1 MSDDTAAADAEKDA
15 AKANGKDKETTPPEH
30 HEDVAVTTEHSVE
43 IGGVEI
49 PYTATAGRLVL
60 KEEEGE
66 KQASF
71 FYISYT
77 RSDVDDATDRPIVF
91 AFNGGPGSSSV
102 WLHLGFYGPRRV
114 RLSDD
119 GMAVPPPARLIDNEH
134 SLLDVADLVFIDPVS
149 TGYSR
154 AIPEEKAKD
163 FHHFKKDI
171 ESVGEFIRLYLTR
184 TGRWSS
190 PKYISGE
197 SYGTLRGVGVAG
209 YLWNRHGV
217 ALNGLLLI
225 SSILNYQ
232 TAGFDRD
239 TWTFRRGNDLPYP
252 LFLPTYAAT
261 AHYHG
266 ALDEPYASMEL
277 RDFLDEVE
285 QFAAGDYATAL
296 FLGSRMTDEM
306 RADIVAKIASYTGLD
321 PVYVDRANLRPEILW
336 FCKELLRA
344 RGRAVGRIDSRFTAP
359 ERFDAAHS
367 IEADPSLDAVVPA
380 YTTAFNAYVQDELEY
395 ASDLPYEILSSRV
408 QPWSYEPFQ
417 NAYVDV
423 SETLRAVMTRNPYM
437 RVFVAN
443 GYYDL
448 ATPYFATEYTMAHVD
463 VDNDHS
469 EQVEMEYYPA
479 GHMMYIHLESLAKMA
494 ADCRTFLT
502 TPVG

>member
-1 MSDDTAAADAEKDA
+1 MAEDE
-15 AKANGKDKETTPPEH
+15 AKKNDKNGDSKKETPPPEH
-30 HEDVAVTTEHSVE
+30 HEDAAVTTEHLVRINGEDVS
-43 IGGVEI
+43 
-49 PYTATAGRLVL
+49 YTATAGRMVL
-60 KEEEGE
+60 TEEEGE

-71 FYISYT
+71 FYIAYT
-77 RSDVDDATDRPIVF
+77 RNDVEDVDGRPIMF

-102 WLHLGFYGPRRV
+102 WLHLGAYGPRRV
-114 RLSDD
+114 AMADD
-119 GMAVPPPARLIDNEH
+119 GMSIAPPARLIDNEH

-184 TGRWSS
+184 SGRWAS
-190 PKYISGE
+190 PKYLSGE
-197 SYGTLRGVGVAG
+197 SYGTLRSVGVAG

-232 TAGFDRD
+232 TSGFDLE
-239 TWTFRRGNDLPYP
+239 TMTFRRGNDLPYP
-252 LFLPTYAAT
+252 LYLPTYAAT

-266 ALDEPYASMEL
+266 ALDEPYASMPL
-277 RDFLDEVE
+277 RDFLEEVE
-285 QFAAGDYATAL
+285 QFSAGEYATAL
-296 FLGSRMTDEM
+296 FEGTRMSDER
-306 RADIVAKIASYTGLD
+306 RASVVAQVAAYTGLD
-321 PVYVDRANLRPEILW
+321 PVYVQRANLRPEILW
-336 FCKELLRA
+336 FCKELLRD
-344 RGRAVGRIDSRFTAP
+344 RSRAVGRIDSRFTAP

-367 IEADPSLDAVVPA
+367 IEADPSLDAVIPA
-380 YTTAFNAYVQDELEY
+380 YTTAFNAYVRGELEY
-395 ASDLPYEILSSRV
+395 ESDLPYEILSSRV
-408 QPWSYEPFQ
+408 RPWSYEPFQ

-423 SETLRAVMTRNPYM
+423 SETLRAVMTRNPFM

-448 ATPYFATEYTMAHVD
+448 ATPYFATEYTFAHLD

-469 EQVEMEYYPA
+469 GQVDMEYYPA
-479 GHMMYIHLESLAKMA
+479 GHMMYIHLESLERMA
-494 ADCRTFLT
+494 TDCRAFLT
-502 TPVG
+502 G